1 MTDNNA
7 LKEKLN
13 AVHDFPC
20 TYVFKVIGENS
31 ADFMVRTVQAVVHV
45 VGDPAEL
52 NMSTRESSGGKHISV
67 TLSVTVI
74 DAEAVLSIYDM
85 LRKVEGVR
93 FML

>member
-1 MTDNNA
+1 MTDHNA

-13 AVHDFPC
+13 SVHDFPC

-31 ADFMVRTVQAVVHV
+31 SDFMVRVVQAVVHV

-52 NMSTRESSGGKHISV
+52 SMSTRESSGGKHMSV
-67 TLSVTVI
+67 TLSVAVV
-74 DAEAVLSIYDM
+74 DADTVLSIYDM